1 MPEIILDIRGLK
13 TQFKN
18 EERVIPAVDGISV
31 TVHARETVG
40 IVGESGC
47 GKSAASL
54 SVMRLLPENS
64 ATVAAGEIL
73 FKGRDI
79 LRCSEAQM
87 QKLRGKD
94 IAMIF
99 QDPMTSLN
107 PVYTIG
113 RQLTEGIELHLGC
126 GKKEAREHALEMLRK
141 VRIPRPEQI
150 IKDYPHQLSGG
161 MRQRVM
167 IAMALACSPELLIAD
182 EPTTALDVTVQA
194 QILDLMND
202 LKEREKTAIIMITHD
217 LGVIAQMCQT
227 VYVMYAGQIVENA
240 DIGGILDEPLHPY
253 TQGLMASMPENNE
266 DAVRLCCIPGN
277 VPLPGTIRQGCRF
290 FARCAQKQGECAR
303 REPPLFAA
311 GENRLVRCWRFQ
323 AEGTV
328 N

>member
-18 EERVIPAVDGISV
+18 EERVIPAVDGINV
-31 TVHARETVG
+31 TVRARETVG
-40 IVGESGC
+40 LVGESGC

-54 SVMRLLPENS
+54 SVMRLLPANNAS
-64 ATVAAGEIL
+64 VAAGEIL
-73 FKGRDI
+73 FKGNDI
-79 LRCSEAQM
+79 LRYTEAQM

-113 RQLTEGIELHLGC
+113 RQLTEGIELHLC
-126 GKKEAREHALEMLRK
+126 LSKREARERALEMLRK

-194 QILDLMND
+194 QILDLMNE

-240 DIGGILDEPLHPY
+240 AIGDLLDKPLHPY

-277 VPLPGTIRQGCRF
+277 VPLPGTIKQGCRF

-303 REPPLFAA
+303 REPPLFTV
-311 GENRLVRCWRFQ
+311 GKNRLARCWRVQ
-323 AEGTV
+323 REGMM

>member
-1 MPEIILDIRGLK
+1 MPEIILSVRGLK

-18 EERVIPAVDGISV
+18 EERIIPAVDGIDV
-31 TVHARETVG
+31 TIHARETVG

-47 GKSAASL
+47 GKSATSL
-54 SVMRLLPENS
+54 SVMRLLPENN
-64 ATVAAGEIL
+64 AAIAAGEIL
-73 FKGRDI
+73 FKGED
-79 LRCSEAQM
+79 LAQYTEAQM

-113 RQLTEGIELHLGC
+113 RQLTEGIELHLSC
-126 GKKEAREHALEMLRK
+126 GRREAYEHALQMLGK
-141 VRIPRPEQI
+141 VKIPRPEQI
-150 IKDYPHQLSGG
+150 MKDYPHQLSGG

-194 QILDLMND
+194 QILDLMNE

-217 LGVIAQMCQT
+217 LGVIAQMCQA

-240 DIGGILDEPLHPY
+240 DINGLLGEPLHPY

-266 DAVRLCCIPGN
+266 DADRLRCIPGN

-290 FARCAQKQGECAR
+290 FARCAQKQSECAR
-303 REPPLFAA
+303 REPPLFTV

-323 AEGTV
+323 AEGMM